1 MDAFVLPKNPTEGL
15 ITDVVEGRRLIY
27 TGGRWKTYRPDSAN
41 PPIHNHDI
49 ADVSGLQGILNN
61 KAEADH
67 SHALPTANSIG
78 AVAAI
83 GGTASGLTLND
94 GVTEEVFVVTGT
106 NPVLSPTNGSIQTWV
121 LTGNSIPSTETFGDG
136 QSMTLMVEGGATATI
151 DWSSLPVTWKT
162 NGGKAPTLQT
172 TGYTAI
178 VFWKVDGVIY
188 GARVGD
194 A

>member
-1 MDAFVLPKNPTEGL
+1 MSAFVLPENPTEGL

-27 TGGRWKTYRPDSAN
+27 TGGRWKSYRPDSAN
-41 PPIHNHDI
+41 
-49 ADVSGLQGILNN
+49 
-61 KAEADH
+61 
-67 SHALPTANSIG
+67 HALPTANSIG

-172 TGYTAI
+172 TGYTTI